1 MHLDENG
8 FVVEDGLVAADAD
21 EAVSEHFVKVGAV
34 GEFGKSAENLL
45 ADFAGEKRSAEGEGF
60 GIETISFRVINAVY
74 RIS

>member
-45 ADFAGEKRSAEGEGF
+45 AVTEEGF
-60 GIETISFRVINAVY
+60 LNRHYEIAFFVKSTAA
-74 RIS
+74 